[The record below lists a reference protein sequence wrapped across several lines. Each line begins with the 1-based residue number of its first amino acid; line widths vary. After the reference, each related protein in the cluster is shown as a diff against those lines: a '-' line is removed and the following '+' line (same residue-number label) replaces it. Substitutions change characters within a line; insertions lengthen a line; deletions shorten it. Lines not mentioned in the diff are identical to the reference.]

1 MCYKSHTA
9 SSKNKGGRPTLY
21 SKNLAENVLSKIR
34 DGLSETKIGQM
45 PGMPTVRTLGLWKH
59 KYPDFLAATIEA
71 RRASADLY
79 NDRRM
84 ELVDE
89 LIEKTRAHE
98 EEAVSFPKGVVDGY
112 KVAMQELAREAA
124 IRDDHRFSDRQ
135 KVIAEVNSGS
145 VGDGMDAVY
154 AKMREAV
161 EAHKDAG
168 K

>member
-1 MCYKSHTA
+1 MAIRKFQKTM
-9 SSKNKGGRPTLY
+9 GGRPSAY
-21 SKNLAENVLSKIR
+21 GPEMANKILSLIREGKSEAKIC
-34 DGLSETKIGQM
+34 KM
-45 PGMPTVRTLGLWKH
+45 PGMPSAEALRLWKK

-71 RRASADLY
+71 RRFSAELY

-84 ELVDE
+84 DLVKE
-89 LIEKTRAHE
+89 LIEKTQLHE
-98 EEAVSFPKGVVDGY
+98 NEGISFPKGVVDGY

-145 VGDGMDAVY
+145 VGDCMDAVY